1 MPASIKGIDEVL
13 VPFALYV
20 IIEEVNASVYHS
32 CIKLSSLMNCRSCEL
47 IKAGEY
53 RLAKN

>member
-13 VPFALYV
+13 VRFALHV

-32 CIKLSSLMNCRSCEL
+32 CIKLSSLMNL
-47 IKAGEY
+47 
-53 RLAKN
+53 